1 MQLFAV
7 LLRQEWTDLLC
18 SASSLVVAATMVI
31 AAVDNAAGLG
41 VLDLELSARTW
52 NVRGIPE

>member
-18 SASSLVVAATMVI
+18 SASSLVVAATVVI

-41 VLDLELSARTW
+41 VLDLELSARA
-52 NVRGIPE
+52 